1 MISLDSYEDDACK
14 SGVFAVNSKVKIL
27 LKNSEKLERV
37 AWKHVRL

>member
-27 LKNSEKLERV
+27 LKNIVKNWRGL
-37 AWKHVRL
+37 LGNM